1 MAWEADS
8 MKATISTT
16 DFIIMIFDKS
26 YFLRLFL
33 TLTWTNFKMRYYGSI
48 LGYIWSLLKPLAM
61 FGVLYLVFTV
71 VMKQNAPH
79 YKLFLLLGII
89 IWDFFVSGTMAGMN
103 GFIGNYQMIRKVYL
117 PRIVLVMAAVSGA
130 FIGFFFNLIVFLI
143 FALLDGVD
151 WSLRMLWF
159 IPLVVALYLLVTGIG
174 LILSIVV
181 VKVRDTLSLWEVVTQ
196 LGFWFTPVMYPMS
209 NVPEKYRF
217 YEFLNP
223 MSGILEYS
231 RYVLIGLGGMT
242 MMGYCY
248 VLGVSLLVFV
258 LGIAVFK
265 WKEAEMVEDL

>member
-1 MAWEADS
+1 MPI
-8 MKATISTT
+8 T
-16 DFIIMIFDKS
+16 FDKS

-117 PRIVLVMAAVSGA
+117 PRIVLVLAAVSGA
-130 FIGFFFNLIVFLI
+130 FIGFFFNLIVFLG
-143 FALLDGVD
+143 FALIDGVD

-159 IPLVVALYLLVTGIG
+159 IPLVIALYLLVTGIG

-217 YEFLNP
+217 FEFLNP

-231 RYVLIGLGGMT
+231 RHVLIGLGGMT

>member
-48 LGYIWSLLKPLAM
+48 LGYVWSLLKPLAM

-117 PRIVLVMAAVSGA
+117 PRIVLVLAAVSGA
-130 FIGFFFNLIVFLI
+130 FIGFFFNLIVFLG
-143 FALLDGVD
+143 FALIDGVD

-159 IPLVVALYLLVTGIG
+159 IPLVVALYLLVMGIG

-217 YEFLNP
+217 FEFLNP

-231 RYVLIGLGGMT
+231 RHVLIGLGGMT

>member
-1 MAWEADS
+1 LGIGHATILDEARVCEKRSLPMAWEADY
-8 MKATISTT
+8 MHGTICTA
-16 DFIIMIFDKS
+16 DFTIMIFDKS

-48 LGYIWSLLKPLAM
+48 LGYAWSLLKPLAM
-61 FGVLYLVFTV
+61 FGVLYVVFTV
-71 VMKQNAPH
+71 VMKQSAPH

-89 IWDFFVSGTMAGMN
+89 IWEFFVQGTTAGMN

-117 PRIVLVMAAVSGA
+117 PRIILVMAAVSGA
-130 FIGFFFNLIVFLI
+130 FIGFLFNLLVFLA
-143 FALLDGVD
+143 FALIDGVD

-159 IPLVVALYLLVTGIG
+159 IPLVIALYLLVMGIG

-217 YEFLNP
+217 FEFMNP
-223 MSGILEYS
+223 TE
-231 RYVLIGLGGMT
+231 GLRST
-242 MMGYCY
+242 S
-248 VLGVSLLVFV
+248 V
-258 LGIAVFK
+258 I
-265 WKEAEMVEDL
+265 

>member
-1 MAWEADS
+1 MSSDL
-8 MKATISTT
+8 
-16 DFIIMIFDKS
+16 S
-26 YFLRLFL
+26 YQWRLFT

-48 LGYIWSLLKPLAM
+48 LGYVWSLLKPLAM
-61 FGVLYLVFTV
+61 FGVLYVVFTV

-117 PRIVLVMAAVSGA
+117 PRIILVMAAVSGA
-130 FIGFFFNLIVFLI
+130 FIGFFFNLIVFLA

-151 WSLRMLWF
+151 WSFRMLWF
-159 IPLVVALYLLVTGIG
+159 IPLVIALYLLVMGIG

-217 YEFLNP
+217 FEFLNP

-231 RYVLIGLGGMT
+231 RYVLIGLGGLSKL
-242 MMGYCY
+242 GYCY
-248 VLGVSLLVFV
+248 VLGVSLLVF
-258 LGIAVFK
+258 LIGIAVFR
-265 WKEAEMVEDL
+265 WKEGEMVEDL

>member
-1 MAWEADS
+1 MHSPDLAYQW
-8 MKATISTT
+8 
-16 DFIIMIFDKS
+16 
-26 YFLRLFL
+26 RLF
-33 TLTWTNFKMRYYGSI
+33 TMLTWTNFKMRYYGSI
-48 LGYIWSLLKPLAM
+48 MGYVWSLLKPLAM
-61 FGVLYLVFTV
+61 FGVLYVVFTV

-117 PRIVLVMAAVSGA
+117 PRIILVMAAVSGA
-130 FIGFFFNLIVFLI
+130 FIGFFFNFIVFLA
-143 FALLDGVD
+143 FALIDGVD
-151 WSLRMLWF
+151 WSLRVLWF
-159 IPLVVALYLLVTGIG
+159 IPLVIALYLLVMGIG

-181 VKVRDTLSLWEVVTQ
+181 VKVRDTLSLWEVVAQ

-209 NVPEKYRF
+209 NVPANYRF

-231 RYVLIGLGGMT
+231 RYVLIGLGGLT
-242 MMGYCY
+242 KTGYCY
-248 VLGVSLLVFV
+248 VLGISVIVFFLGV
-258 LGIAVFK
+258 LVFK

>member
-1 MAWEADS
+1 MTSNLAYQW
-8 MKATISTT
+8 
-16 DFIIMIFDKS
+16 
-26 YFLRLFL
+26 RLFT

-48 LGYIWSLLKPLAM
+48 LGYVWSLLKPLAM
-61 FGVLYLVFTV
+61 FGVLYVVFTV

-117 PRIVLVMAAVSGA
+117 PRIILVMAAVSGA
-130 FIGFFFNLIVFLI
+130 FIGFFFNLIVFLA

-159 IPLVVALYLLVTGIG
+159 IPLVIALYLLVMGIG

-209 NVPEKYRF
+209 NVPEKFRF

-223 MSGILEYS
+223 MSGIMEYS
-231 RYVLIGLGGMT
+231 RYVLIGLGGLSKL
-242 MMGYCY
+242 GYCY
-248 VLGVSLLVFV
+248 VLGVSLLVFF

>member
-1 MAWEADS
+1 VTPDLAYSW
-8 MKATISTT
+8 
-16 DFIIMIFDKS
+16 
-26 YFLRLFL
+26 RLFA

-48 LGYIWSLLKPLAM
+48 LGYVWSLLKPLAM
-61 FGVLYLVFTV
+61 FGVLYVVFTV
-71 VMKQNAPH
+71 VMKQSAPH

-89 IWDFFVSGTMAGMN
+89 IWDFFVQATNSGMN
-103 GFIGNYQMIRKVYL
+103 GFIGNYQLIRKVYL
-117 PRIVLVMAAVSGA
+117 PRIILVAASVSGA

-159 IPLVVALYLLVTGIG
+159 IPLVIALYFLVMGIS

-181 VKVRDTLSLWEVVTQ
+181 VKVRDMLSLWEVVTQ

-209 NVPEKYRF
+209 NVPENYRF

-231 RYVLIGLGGMT
+231 RYVLVGIGGVSKS
-242 MMGYCY
+242 GYSY
-248 VLGVSLLVFV
+248 VLGISVMVFLLGVYF
-258 LGIAVFK
+258 FK
-265 WKEAEMVEDL
+265 SKEAEMVEDL

>member
-1 MAWEADS
+1 
-8 MKATISTT
+8 
-16 DFIIMIFDKS
+16 
-26 YFLRLFL
+26 
-33 TLTWTNFKMRYYGSI
+33 MRYYGSI
-48 LGYIWSLLKPLAM
+48 LGYVWSLLKPLAM
-61 FGVLYLVFTV
+61 FAVLYLVFTV
-71 VMKQNAPH
+71 VMRQNAPH

-89 IWDFFVSGTMAGMN
+89 IWDFFVQATNAGMN

-117 PRIVLVMAAVSGA
+117 PRIILVAAAVSGA
-130 FIGFFFNLIVFLI
+130 FIGFFFNMIVFLI

-159 IPLVVALYLLVTGIG
+159 IPLVIALYLLVMGIG
-174 LILSIVV
+174 LILSIIV

-231 RYVLIGLGGMT
+231 RYVLVGIGGVT
-242 MMGYCY
+242 KPGYCY
-248 VLGVSLLVFV
+248 VLGVSMVLFLLGVIF
-258 LGIAVFK
+258 FK
-265 WKEAEMVEDL
+265 TKEAEMVEDL